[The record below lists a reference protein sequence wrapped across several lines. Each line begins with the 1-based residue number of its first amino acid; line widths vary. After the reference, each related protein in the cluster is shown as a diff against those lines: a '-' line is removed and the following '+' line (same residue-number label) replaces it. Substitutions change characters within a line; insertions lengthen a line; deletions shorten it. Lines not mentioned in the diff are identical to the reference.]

1 MIKNLYLFR
10 HGQTNHNAAGV
21 RYGGAETGELT
32 ELGIAQAKALS
43 QYLANTK
50 IDVFYSSPYER
61 AMHTARIVAKQH
73 NGTDIIPDDR
83 LAEVAYWWD
92 DDNTDEI
99 VDGKVKKHWILTDEM
114 KEQRDANFAR
124 IKGFFDDILVNSKHE
139 NVAIASH
146 GGVTRA
152 LLMACGYKIGEIKNC
167 ELFHLTRNGDT
178 WEIVDNKRW

>member
-32 ELGIAQAKALS
+32 ELGIAQALALS

-61 AMHTARIVAKQH
+61 AVHTAKIVVTHHPDVK
-73 NGTDIIPDDR
+73 IIPDER
-83 LAEVAYWWD
+83 LAECAYWWD
-92 DDNTDEI
+92 DDNNVEI

-114 KEQRDANFAR
+114 KERRDANFAR
-124 IKGFFDDILVNSKHE
+124 VKAFFDDLVFNSEYE
-139 NVAIASH
+139 NVAVASH
-146 GGVTRA
+146 GGVSRA
-152 LLMACGYKIGEIKNC
+152 LLMAAGHKIGEIKNC
-167 ELFHLTRNGDT
+167 EYFHLVRNGNA
-178 WEIVDNKRW
+178 WEIVDNKRF